1 MWVAITRTVPCAFG
15 QVIASENLTSVPL
28 AEGGRKTKLFEEAS
42 QINPRGAILPVVLMI
57 CKQPLTLSHW
67 APWRPMLRSLETG
80 RQD

>member
-42 QINPRGAILPVVLMI
+42 QINPRGAILPVV
-57 CKQPLTLSHW
+57 
-67 APWRPMLRSLETG
+67 
-80 RQD
+80 